1 MDEEIRGMLKCTCPM
16 SRAHHEETGR
26 AEFLCACVLDE
37 SAALP
42 WTKKHPQNNLTN
54 EDTVAETLGDL
65 EDPEWGNNWHFL

>member
-1 MDEEIRGMLKCTCPM
+1 
-16 SRAHHEETGR
+16 
-26 AEFLCACVLDE
+26 LDE
-37 SAALP
+37 IAALP